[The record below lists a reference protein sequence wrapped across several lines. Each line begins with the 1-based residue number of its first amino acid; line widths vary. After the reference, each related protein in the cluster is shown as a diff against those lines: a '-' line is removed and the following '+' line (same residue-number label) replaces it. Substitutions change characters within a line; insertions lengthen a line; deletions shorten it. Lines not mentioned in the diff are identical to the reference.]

1 MLIAGCTSGPSSG
14 AAPTVG
20 APAATPEIADVRT
33 RLIPR
38 DPGMA
43 GIIGEPAASLTQRF
57 GMARI
62 DLAEGDARKL
72 QYVSG
77 TCVLDIYLYPLA
89 ANADP
94 VATHVETR
102 ARDNGSATDREQFIA
117 EVESSVDA
125 QR

>member
-1 MLIAGCTSGPSSG
+1 MAGCTTGPSSG
-14 AAPTVG
+14 VVTSVAAPV
-20 APAATPEIADVRT
+20 ATPESADVRA

-38 DPGMA
+38 EAGLV

-102 ARDNGSATDREQFIA
+102 ARENGAATDRAQCIA
-117 EVESSVDA
+117 EVEDAVEA